1 MAEPELGNLGSSI
14 RPHVLD
20 STRCSLTAA
29 VLPLDAPPKESPRY
43 MISLAAASTRVP
55 VFKYHSRAALSAAFS
70 STARIRN
77 ARKSPD
83 KINYNRIS
91 FQDVP
96 DAEHVNYKRVTA
108 NDLEAHREPPRRV
121 KMLVRDFIED
131 SLYNPHYGYFPK
143 QADIFTARDHID
155 FRSLRNTVQFQE
167 EVARRYA
174 EYGPD
179 GDGPGRQIWHTPTE
193 LFQPWYGRAI
203 GQCLVSEYL
212 LKYFPYEDFVIYEI
226 GAGNGTLA
234 LDILDYIQE
243 QYPEVYDR
251 TRYNIIEISGNLARL
266 QREKLSAKH
275 PCVKVMHQSVFHWDK
290 REPQPCFFIAMEVID
305 NFAHDMIRYD
315 LRTLEPYQGIVTI
328 DGHGDFSTYY
338 TRVTDPLISSFLA
351 LRRRLMHPPPVPRLL
366 ELSPTLRT
374 FYTNLPF
381 APNLSAPEYIP
392 TRLLSLLRTLR
403 RHFPRHR
410 LLLSDFSS
418 LPDTIEGVTA
428 PVVQT
433 RYRNETVPCTT
444 LLVKQGYFDIF
455 FPTNFD
461 RLRDMYEHI
470 LSQPLPLSA
479 AETALPRSPLSTS
492 ASSLSVGSDFFSS
505 YHPKN
510 RRPPTDGVASA
521 SGIPVG
527 ERKSSVFTHAEFL
540 STYADLGKTRLRS
553 GENPILDLYQN
564 VKFLF

>member
-1 MAEPELGNLGSSI
+1 M
-14 RPHVLD
+14 R
-20 STRCSLTAA
+20 
-29 VLPLDAPPKESPRY
+29 
-43 MISLAAASTRVP
+43 SLAPLCSRRWANRCPREHVARFSVTASA
-55 VFKYHSRAALSAAFS
+55 HA
-70 STARIRN
+70 
-77 ARKSPD
+77 ARKTSD
-83 KINYNRIS
+83 KINYNPDS
-91 FQDVP
+91 FSDAP
-96 DAEHVNYKRVTA
+96 DPDHVNYKRVTA
-108 NDLEAHREPPRRV
+108 NDLERCGEPPRRV

-143 QADIFTARDHID
+143 QVDIFTATEPIN
-155 FRSLRNTVQFQE
+155 FRKIRNAVEFQE
-167 EVARRYA
+167 EVARRYDA
-174 EYGPD
+174 YGPD
-179 GDGPGRQIWHTPTE
+179 GEGPGRQIWHTPTE
-193 LFQPWYGRAI
+193 LFKPYYGQAI
-203 GQCLVSEYL
+203 AQCLVSEYL

-234 LDILDYIQE
+234 LNILDYIQE
-243 QYPEVYDR
+243 RYPDVYDR
-251 TRYNIIEISGNLARL
+251 TRYRIIEISGNLARL
-266 QREKLSAKH
+266 QREKLCAAH
-275 PCVKVMHQSVFHWDK
+275 PCVDVKHTSIFRWDT
-290 REPQPCFFIAMEVID
+290 REPAPCFFVAMEVID

-315 LRTLEPYQGIVTI
+315 LRTLEPYQGLVTI
-328 DGHGDFSTYY
+328 DANGDFGTVY
-338 TRVTDPLISSFLA
+338 TRVTDPLIASFLA
-351 LRRRLMHPPPVPRLL
+351 LRRALMHPPPLPRLL
-366 ELSPTLRT
+366 AASATFRT

-381 APNLSAPEYIP
+381 APNLSAPEYVP

-418 LPDTIEGVTA
+418 LPDTIPGVNA

-433 RYRNETVPCTT
+433 RVRGTTVPCST

-455 FPTNFD
+455 FPTDFA

-470 LSQPLPLSA
+470 LSRPMPLSG
-479 AETALPRSPLSTS
+479 EEEALPRSPLSTS
-492 ASSLSVGSDFFSS
+492 TSPLAVGSGFFSS

-527 ERKSSVFTHAEFL
+527 ERKSSVYTHAEFL
-540 STYADLGKTRLRS
+540 STYADLSKTRLRS